1 MASLTAVRIL
11 CSIAVTNN
19 LPLMHSDI
27 PQAFIQ
33 SMLDSDSSWMTLPK
47 GVSLLDTKGNP
58 HTLVKLMKALYGL
71 KQSPQLWSKT
81 LGNFFRDEGKLT
93 HYAAGEIRS
102 YTLYFPMHRTLCSPV
117 DGPRF
122 VFPVLGLDEWFSS
135 SDLQVSVNLAWA
147 LPGFPIGQ
155 CAGQTHTL
163 VHV

>member
-1 MASLTAVRIL
+1 
-11 CSIAVTNN
+11 
-19 LPLMHSDI
+19 MHSDI

-102 YTLYFPMHRTLCSPV
+102 YTLYFPMHRIPTVPIIADKPESALYKF
-117 DGPRF
+117 GPPLSARDSQATRL
-122 VFPVLGLDEWFSS
+122 VGGAPGGGEIPRNSGYLG
-135 SDLQVSVNLAWA
+135 
-147 LPGFPIGQ
+147 
-155 CAGQTHTL
+155 
-163 VHV
+163 HVRHRLL

>member
-1 MASLTAVRIL
+1 MTARDEFP
-11 CSIAVTNN
+11 VTNPIKHGPGRN
-19 LPLMHSDI
+19 HFVRRL
-27 PQAFIQ
+27 
-33 SMLDSDSSWMTLPK
+33 
-47 GVSLLDTKGNP
+47 
-58 HTLVKLMKALYGL
+58 
-71 KQSPQLWSKT
+71 
-81 LGNFFRDEGKLT
+81 
-93 HYAAGEIRS
+93 HYATGEIRS

>member
-1 MASLTAVRIL
+1 
-11 CSIAVTNN
+11 
-19 LPLMHSDI
+19 MHSDI

>member
-102 YTLYFPMHRTLCSPV
+102 YTLYFPMHRTIAV
-117 DGPRF
+117 
-122 VFPVLGLDEWFSS
+122 
-135 SDLQVSVNLAWA
+135 LQVLPKVSTSLVLRHSNLTEAA
-147 LPGFPIGQ
+147 
-155 CAGQTHTL
+155 
-163 VHV
+163 